1 MKMLHGTELV
11 NKVKNKK
18 GLLSWSFILG
28 GILLVSLCLILL
40 LNLFNPIQI
49 GPNGILVFFIL
60 VYLLIFLVVLSILRI
75 AQSVF
80 KKRQQ
85 STQKLVYLAAVV
97 SFAPVMLMALSS
109 INQLQVLDVAL
120 VFVLEVLAIF
130 YVSRRMR

>member
-1 MKMLHGTELV
+1 MLERGTKLV
-11 NKVKNKK
+11 SKIKNRK
-18 GLLSWSFILG
+18 GLLSWSFILS
-28 GILLVSLCLILL
+28 GILIVSTLIVLL

-49 GPNGILVFFIL
+49 GPNGILVFFVL
-60 VYLLIFLVVLSILRI
+60 VYLLIFLIVLSVLRVVQGVI
-75 AQSVF
+75 
-80 KKRQQ
+80 KKYRQ